1 MNNYFDKVKNYLLE
15 LDITILLEDEAD
27 GVLVVE
33 SEEDGIKNLVLGIA
47 DPLLI
52 VEQFLVETKNPTT
65 DDYKHLLQKNR
76 DLVHG
81 AFVIDE
87 AGSKLIF
94 RDTLQLENLD
104 INELEATFNSLSLLL
119 NEYSEELIKLSGKKN
134 TKK

>member
-27 GVLVVE
+27 GVLVLE

-52 VEQFLVETKNPTT
+52 VEQFLVETKSPTAA
-65 DDYKHLLQKNR
+65 DYKHLLQKNR

-87 AGSKLIF
+87 AGYKVIF

-119 NEYSEELIKLSGKKN
+119 NEYSEELIKLSGKK
-134 TKK
+134 